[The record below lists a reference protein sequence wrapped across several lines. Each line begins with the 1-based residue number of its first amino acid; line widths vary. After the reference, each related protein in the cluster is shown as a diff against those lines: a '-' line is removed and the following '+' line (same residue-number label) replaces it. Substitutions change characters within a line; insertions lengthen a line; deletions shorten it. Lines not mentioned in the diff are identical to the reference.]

1 MGLGL
6 QNKKVKAFKKFQIL
20 ERMLNWQNFQKEK
33 NQPKPTKCTQQ
44 YKVPSHFSF

>member
-20 ERMLNWQNFQKEK
+20 ARMPNWQNFHK
-33 NQPKPTKCTQQ
+33 KPTKCTQQ
-44 YKVPSHFSF
+44 YKGPSHFSF